1 MRSEEYSRRT
11 VIRSTAGALFMCA
24 TCSQSVAALAGEQT
38 IDSPAQVEEKDEC
51 RESLPELEWNELD
64 VAQTPYVVRYQ
75 DGYRDDAEMLHQIA
89 KENYQSIQD
98 AYPHT
103 PTGAV
108 TLDLYPAKHYIHPH
122 DSSSYDHVSRSI
134 PMVTPSEYDGR
145 RDTSN
150 EKLMESYYTH
160 IVIHEYT
167 HAPQLQALRGDGTD
181 GSNAFASP
189 RWFIEGF
196 AEAIT
201 VYKTNDDLRE
211 RYHNRHDSEHMME
224 RVANGHGYL
233 MMMNADVWRGSMHV
247 FRYLFDEYGVEA
259 VADVYAQDAENFVEA
274 MEMALGITPVD
285 LQFGWLQYA
294 SDEYGGDYSED
305 LEKLDSSPRAENNK
319 DSDDGN
325 NITDSLLGG
334 AVGTVVGGVG
344 GYATRAKTNASDTTP
359 GNAENESE

>member
-38 IDSPAQVEEKDEC
+38 TDSPAQVEEEDEC
-51 RESLPELEWNELD
+51 GEFLPELEWNELD

-233 MMMNADVWRGSMHV
+233 MMMNADVWRGSSRDREKTQTGIETGRTRPCPSPRQRRRDREKTQTGIETRKPPKP
-247 FRYLFDEYGVEA
+247 RYRRNLVETGRKPRPGLKLFEFVVTVD
-259 VADVYAQDAENFVEA
+259 DAE
-274 MEMALGITPVD
+274 P
-285 LQFGWLQYA
+285 
-294 SDEYGGDYSED
+294 
-305 LEKLDSSPRAENNK
+305 K
-319 DSDDGN
+319 
-325 NITDSLLGG
+325 
-334 AVGTVVGGVG
+334 
-344 GYATRAKTNASDTTP
+344 
-359 GNAENESE
+359 